1 MIVHFTG
8 SEWCDCT
15 DSVFSIFPSGWSYWW
30 SHCSIIVLWG
40 VSLYIWC
47 SLQWCTGWTNIYT
60 LSTHYLHNIYKLST
74 HYLHTIY
81 SLSIH
86 YLHSV
91 SIWCSQRW
99 CTGCRLRHLS
109 PRRIH
114 RWRTIWKHTGPHYP
128 QLHPA
133 TSNLP
138 LGVYQVPQVAVVGA
152 EIEESIPGI
161 FQCSWK
167 SNG

>member
-60 LSTHYLHNIYKLST
+60 LSSQYLQTIYTLST

-81 SLSIH
+81 SLST
-86 YLHSV
+86 LSTVSV
-91 SIWCSQRW
+91 SGAVSAGVLGADSVTCLLGESIAGGQSGNTRVL
-99 CTGCRLRHLS
+99 TILS
-109 PRRIH
+109 YI
-114 RWRTIWKHTGPHYP
+114 
-128 QLHPA
+128 QQPA
-133 TSNLP
+133 TYP
-138 LGVYQVPQVAVVGA
+138 WA
-152 EIEESIPGI
+152 SIR
-161 FQCSWK
+161 FLRLQ
-167 SNG
+167 

>member
-74 HYLHTIY
+74 HYLHTINTLSTHY
-81 SLSIH
+81 LFTIYTLSKHNLFTIYTLSTQSQYLVQSAVVYWVHTPSLVSSENPSLEDNLETHGSSLSSAI
-86 YLHSV
+86 
-91 SIWCSQRW
+91 Q
-99 CTGCRLRHLS
+99 
-109 PRRIH
+109 
-114 RWRTIWKHTGPHYP
+114 
-128 QLHPA
+128 QPA
-133 TSNLP
+133 TYP
-138 LGVYQVPQVAVVGA
+138 WP
-152 EIEESIPGI
+152 SIR
-161 FQCSWK
+161 FLRLQ
-167 SNG
+167 

>member
-1 MIVHFTG
+1 MVTLLYNRPLRC
-8 SEWCDCT
+8 E
-15 DSVFSIFPSGWSYWW
+15 
-30 SHCSIIVLWG
+30 
-40 VSLYIWC
+40 SLYLVQSAVGYWVDKYLHPIYTL
-47 SLQWCTGWTNIYT
+47 SSQYLQTIYT
-60 LSTHYLHNIYKLST
+60 LSTHYLHTIYTLSI

-81 SLSIH
+81 SLSI
-86 YLHSV
+86 
-91 SIWCSQRW
+91 WCSQQW

-128 QLHPA
+128 QLHPV

-152 EIEESIPGI
+152 EVEESIPGI
-161 FQCSWK
+161 YD
-167 SNG
+167 GVRE